1 MNFDLGVG
9 VAFWLTI
16 ISTLVCV
23 VYGALCWNHGGDEK
37 ESPELPGWVES
48 EQQINEGL

>member
-23 VYGALCWNHGGDEK
+23 AYGAMLWNQGSE
-37 ESPELPGWVES
+37 EQSPELPGWVES
-48 EQQINEGL
+48 EQKINEGL